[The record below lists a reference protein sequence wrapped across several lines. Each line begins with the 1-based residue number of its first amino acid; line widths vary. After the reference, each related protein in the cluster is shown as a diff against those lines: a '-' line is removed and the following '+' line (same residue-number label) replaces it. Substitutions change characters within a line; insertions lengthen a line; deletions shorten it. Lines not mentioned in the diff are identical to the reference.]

1 VTINTYL
8 IEDNAIIRENL
19 TSTLQELSDVKML
32 AYADTEL
39 EGIKLAQS
47 SRDWNLIIVDL
58 FLREGSGMEI
68 VAALAKR
75 KPDQKVV
82 VLTNYATPEIR
93 RRCLGLGANAVFDK
107 STELDGLIDFCISL
121 SGDAVTV

>member
-19 TSTLQELSDVKML
+19 TATLQELSDVKML
-32 AYADTEL
+32 AYADTEV
-39 EGIKLAQS
+39 EGIKLAQD
-47 SRDWNLIIVDL
+47 SRDWHLVIVDL

-68 VAALAKR
+68 VAALSKR
-75 KPDQKVV
+75 EPGQKVV

-93 RRCLGLGANAVFDK
+93 RRCLALGADAIFDK
-107 STELDGLIDFCISL
+107 STELDGLIDFCIAM
-121 SGDAVTV
+121 SGDAVKA